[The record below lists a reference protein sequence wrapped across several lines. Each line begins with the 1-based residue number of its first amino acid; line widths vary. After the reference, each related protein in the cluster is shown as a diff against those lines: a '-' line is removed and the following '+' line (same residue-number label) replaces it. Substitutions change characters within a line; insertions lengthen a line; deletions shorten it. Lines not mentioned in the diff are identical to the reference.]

1 MSIKSFTQAAQLLYQ
16 DGYCNEALC
25 LVCSAIDCCAAKEYP
40 QLSVTNRYKKF
51 LSQHFRT
58 ISRIGFPGIEA
69 SKIRIKLEYQIES
82 LRPDERGYVD
92 MEQIIY
98 HTIRCGLVHTCSIED
113 SIVFVNRTMIGNWEN
128 GKFYMPKSLIWG
140 LIAAVEENLGQ

>member
-1 MSIKSFTQAAQLLYQ
+1 MSIKSFIQAAQSLYQ
-16 DGYCNEALC
+16 TGYYNEALC
-25 LVCSAIDCCAAKEYP
+25 LVCNVIDCCAANEHP

-69 SKIRIKLEYQIES
+69 SKIRIKLEDQIES
-82 LRPDERGYVD
+82 LRPDEWGYVD

-98 HTIRCGLVHTCSIED
+98 HTLRCGLVHTCSIED
-113 SIVFVNRTMIGNWEN
+113 SIIFVNQTMIGNWQN
-128 GKFYMPKSLIWG
+128 GRFYMPKNLICG
-140 LIAAVEENLGQ
+140 LIAAVEESLDQ